1 MSEDSTIKDAQLKL
15 TALKSEAKILARQIE
30 QRIEVRANQEE
41 VRANQANDVFEKW
54 NTYEEVEVN
63 GETAYERLIDN
74 FMSHV
79 EDNDIDPFEAK
90 KMLQE
95 DIELLGDSQSELK
108 QQLQDMFNEID
119 RSWV

>member
-1 MSEDSTIKDAQLKL
+1 MNEESTIKDAQFKL
-15 TALKSEAKILARQIE
+15 TPLKSEAKILARQIK

-41 VRANQANDVFEKW
+41 VRANQANEVFEKW

-95 DIELLGDSQSELK
+95 DIELLCNSQSELK